1 VIIMRIPSLQECKNG
16 AQQMT
21 ARAVKAVAYP
31 VAVVGEI
38 AASTLM
44 ALTTAQ
50 ICNSLGRDDL
60 DGVFTQDAREYQP
73 VGAVWTP
80 VLGFVTAAGLAF
92 VSSKLPAW
100 GNRLVERIQPPAV
113 HEE

>member
-1 VIIMRIPSLQECKNG
+1 MRVPSLQECRNG
-16 AQQMT
+16 AQQMA

-31 VAVVGEI
+31 VAAIGEI

-44 ALTTAQ
+44 ALSTAQ
-50 ICNSLGRDDL
+50 MCNTMGRDDL
-60 DGVFTQDAREYQP
+60 DAVFAQDVREYQP
-73 VGAVWTP
+73 MGAVWTP
-80 VLGFVTAAGLAF
+80 FLGFVAAAGLAL
-92 VSSKLPAW
+92 VSAKLPAW